1 MDIVA
6 FLLEPLQ
13 YGFLTRALAV
23 TLAAAVVAAVLS
35 CWLILMGW
43 SLMGD
48 AVSHAVLP
56 GVALAYIIGIPFSIG
71 AFVFGA
77 GAVALIGIVRST
89 TKLKAD
95 TVIGVVFTALF
106 ATGLAI
112 VSATPSQI
120 DLMHI
125 LFGNVLGVSAGEVWQ
140 VLLLGV
146 LTLAVLL
153 FKRRDLTLLAFDRT
167 HAHVIGLNT
176 RMLSALLLG
185 LLALTVVVGLQAV
198 GIILVVAMLITPGAT
213 AFLLSRSFDRML
225 VIAVAL
231 TVTASLAG
239 VYASYYLDISTGAA
253 VVLCQ
258 AIVFAVVYLFARPD
272 GMVWQARRRHH
283 AARMR
288 AAQARAGQTGTGQT
302 STGGTAV
309 GLAPAGSGPAPPAS
323 GPALPGAGPAL
334 RGDA

>member
-1 MDIVA
+1 MDVLA

-23 TLAAAVVAAVLS
+23 TVAAAVVAAALS

-71 AFVFGA
+71 AFVFGV

-106 ATGLAI
+106 ASGLAI

-140 VLLLGV
+140 VLILGA
-146 LTLAVLL
+146 LTLAILL

-167 HAHVIGLNT
+167 HAHVIGLST
-176 RMLSALLLG
+176 RFLSALLLG

-213 AFLLSRSFDRML
+213 AFLLTRSFDRML
-225 VIAVAL
+225 VIAVVL
-231 TVTASLAG
+231 TVAASVAG
-239 VYASYYLDISTGAA
+239 IYASYYLDISTGAA

-258 AIVFAVVYLFARPD
+258 ALVFAVVYLVGRPD
-272 GMVWQARRRHH
+272 GVLWRLRRRRPTTRSG
-283 AARMR
+283 AV
-288 AAQARAGQTGTGQT
+288 RAGATRAVAR
-302 STGGTAV
+302 SATA
-309 GLAPAGSGPAPPAS
+309 APATSPRTPDAAVSG
-323 GPALPGAGPAL
+323 
-334 RGDA
+334 DV